1 MKKTKK
7 TDVKSAKIKVDK
19 KLDKYLEMDLFR
31 EKLDKANE
39 ILRTSVFPPGMLR

>member
-1 MKKTKK
+1 MKKIKK
-7 TDVKSAKIKVDK
+7 TDIKPLVIKVDK

-39 ILRTSVFPPGMLR
+39 ILRTSVFPPGILQ